1 MNSDN
6 VKILIDMIDYMDTK
20 DRLRLAVKMTESSY
34 CSIEYDRTKM
44 FKHFDK
50 LLKEIDGD
58 YKNFSVIGTEYKVI
72 VFAMAKIIE
81 MTTEEQ
87 NQVALYLFNSI
98 KNKIA

>member
-34 CSIEYDRTKM
+34 CIIEYDRTKM

-58 YKNFSVIGTEYKVI
+58 YKNFPVIGSEHKII
-72 VFAMAKIIE
+72 VFAMAKTME
-81 MTTEEQ
+81 MTIEEQ

-98 KNKIA
+98 KHKYL